1 MFFSTGSSSVVV
13 DRWTISRRWETLSWY
28 TVRETKV
35 PYRAPISSSAAT
47 NIRAP
52 RPPAIRCPKQE
63 FFFVLFLAICAPYRN
78 IILRRFQGH
87 SSALYRLRPGVPD
100 GAQVLRFKALLQQG
114 DHMLLG
120 GKACY
125 GVLGPVRNGLSVL
138 RDAGEGVALFS
149 SLNLQGKA
157 AGNGQRAQVKGYKA
171 LLHALS

>member
-1 MFFSTGSSSVVV
+1 MVV

-114 DHMLLG
+114 IICFWVARHVTVYWAPSATGFPSFVM
-120 GKACY
+120 
-125 GVLGPVRNGLSVL
+125 PVRV
-138 RDAGEGVALFS
+138 
-149 SLNLQGKA
+149 
-157 AGNGQRAQVKGYKA
+157 
-171 LLHALS
+171 